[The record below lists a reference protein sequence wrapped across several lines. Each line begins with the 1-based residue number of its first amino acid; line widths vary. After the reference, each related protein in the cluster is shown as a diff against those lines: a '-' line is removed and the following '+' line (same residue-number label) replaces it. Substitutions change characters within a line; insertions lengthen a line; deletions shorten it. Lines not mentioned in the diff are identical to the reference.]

1 LLRTYLVTPLAAL
14 AALAVRLILP
24 AALAALALA
33 LALTKSVLDEVVS
46 ILRHAVYHSVRQQN

>member
-1 LLRTYLVTPLAAL
+1 L

>member
-1 LLRTYLVTPLAAL
+1 MQSSRISCLLRTYLVTPL
-14 AALAVRLILP
+14 